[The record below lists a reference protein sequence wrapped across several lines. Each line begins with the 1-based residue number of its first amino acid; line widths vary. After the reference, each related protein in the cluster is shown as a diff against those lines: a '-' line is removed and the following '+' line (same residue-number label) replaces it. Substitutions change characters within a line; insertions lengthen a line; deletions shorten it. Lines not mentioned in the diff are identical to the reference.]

1 MKITKEQL
9 KKIIKEELS
18 TLEEGEHH
26 LTVGWFQKQLRDGEA
41 SHDSKVRVQLD
52 GRGPDLDIFEW
63 MVTDNGDILLSVE
76 APRR

>member
-1 MKITKEQL
+1 MQKKTLKE
-9 KKIIKEELS
+9 IIKEELS

-26 LTVGWFQKQLRDGEA
+26 LTVGWFQKQLRDGVA
-41 SHDSKVRVQLD
+41 SHNGKVRIQY
-52 GRGPDLDIFEW
+52 GGAGPDLDIFEW